1 MRPSVMSAFGK
12 LMSIGSSATNTRP
25 SGAQVTTVGCLICG
39 ASATTSIF
47 QSAKGCGRAEAATV
61 FDLQKTTQPARTA
74 CQKATL
80 EASRM
85 VRSRD
90 ESINC
95 FVLVAAFCDV
105 RCLPFT
111 AVL

>member
-25 SGAQVTTVGCLICG
+25 SGAQVTTDGCLIFG

-47 QSAKGCGRAEAATV
+47 QSAKDSGRAGAATL
-61 FDLQKTTQPARTA
+61 FDSQKTTKPARTA
-74 CQKATL
+74 CKKATL
-80 EASRM
+80 EESRI
-85 VRSRD
+85 VRSR
-90 ESINC
+90 EGSIDF
-95 FVLVAAFCDV
+95 FVLVVAFCDV